1 MSDEIDIKNKIK
13 ANSSLFIKFVKSAVT
28 ASPKVQ
34 NNFLDVTAQVA
45 LTIQNI
51 IDDANLVVDLDY
63 KGNDFWLKNRCK
75 TSCFIDGGVDR
86 TSIISSAPLSIRAGS
101 YIVKPDAE
109 DKHREF
115 FEESM
120 VFLGDLYDPK
130 NELYDL
136 SDDDFDEDQM
146 LNKKKDGARIIFEAV
161 TIVKHILLNRK
172 FDYCFLHGPIEAT
185 VMPFTVMGFPTFTKF
200 AVENMLPFYNK
211 NKLNAEARHFIN
223 VYLEA
228 LKYIKQSKFPVY
240 GIVETSNSAPYIK
253 NLLYTYKSKSIISD
267 KDFRNTLSTIKKYK
281 ITDSHLLEIILK
293 NGQALKP
300 LEVKKQIKGFSVTSG
315 SAWEDKMES
324 FPSVYIGYIKT
335 TDHSSP
341 IRIESLRSPTDFQ
354 KDFEY
359 ILATARL
366 LPNYGFPVGLNIVDK
381 FAKIPNWMSK
391 ASRRYYATHLLKQ
404 AIKSK
409 DQNTIS
415 LAVKILSRKVRSWRN
430 RPLGGMAR

>member
-45 LTIQNI
+45 LTIQKI

-341 IRIESLRSPTDFQ
+341 IRIESLKSPTDF
-354 KDFEY
+354 
-359 ILATARL
+359 
-366 LPNYGFPVGLNIVDK
+366 
-381 FAKIPNWMSK
+381 
-391 ASRRYYATHLLKQ
+391 
-404 AIKSK
+404 
-409 DQNTIS
+409 
-415 LAVKILSRKVRSWRN
+415 
-430 RPLGGMAR
+430 